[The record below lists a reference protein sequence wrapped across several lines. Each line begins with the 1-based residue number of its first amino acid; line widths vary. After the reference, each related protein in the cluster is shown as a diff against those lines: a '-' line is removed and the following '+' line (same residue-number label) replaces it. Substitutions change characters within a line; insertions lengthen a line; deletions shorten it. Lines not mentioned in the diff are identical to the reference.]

1 MITIYDVLRR
11 PLVTEKSNYQNDK
24 LNQFVFEVA
33 SDATKIMVKDA
44 LETLF
49 DGVKVERV
57 NVINVPAR
65 RTRRARSRRVMVR
78 RKSYK
83 KAIVTL
89 AADSKSIP
97 LFEGVK

>member
-11 PLVTEKSNYQNDK
+11 PLVTEKSNYQNGK

-33 SDATKIMVKDA
+33 SDATKVMVKDA

-89 AADSKSIP
+89 AADSKTIP
-97 LFEGVK
+97 VFEGVK